1 MSASASNIQK
11 GLWLEKA
18 QVKTWLSDLAT
29 RANAQLQERT
39 AAQLLQLLRPPANVS
54 AVPDDFEIRKVE
66 VMKILLLLRAD
77 LHAESVLEASIL
89 LVACFARG
97 TGRGATARMLAL
109 TTAEVHD
116 RLVRIAAD
124 SGVGPGPR
132 AAALRFLAETAAGGG
147 REAAEAFCGLPKPVD
162 PKALAPATAASEAIR
177 ALSEPDGAAPGVLFW
192 ALEGITDV
200 STHPLLRAVL
210 LENNVL
216 PALGTFAAHVCNDE
230 YLKRL
235 TIVDSEYYIPR
246 LYQSTARL
254 IKHMT
259 AHAQDNKKFL
269 VVKGA
274 HAAMKWVLKRPEMD
288 DVKLEALH
296 AFANLVIEPSSTLD
310 SAIPTILPYLA
321 HPSAPHVEA
330 ALRSIRNVLVLG
342 GPAAQTVVLT
352 HDGIALIIRHLSSTN
367 AETQLHALVSTQTLS
382 VLPNSRAPIATA
394 SISVLLSLLNPE
406 FPVGQRVVEH
416 AMGILTNLALTDT
429 VAQVIGESGGEALIA
444 RVFHF
449 LTTAD
454 PTVPL
459 SLLRN
464 LCIDSPTCLAIT
476 SVGSARL
483 FSLMFTTRSAE
494 VRRDAMSVVRNLILQ
509 NAYCRAQFWKVAGF
523 LDELI
528 VDVTAHERELQ
539 LYAVEIV
546 WCYVASSPQRARVF
560 ADMDAMNALLLP
572 IEREPE
578 TPLGQLAGRCFAAI
592 KEAAA
597 SVDVWAGILAE
608 WQEADKMLVEERKRR
623 RRAKS
628 SAKRQTSRHG
638 RKTVA
643 GKKHEKRQTSAVH
656 VP

>member
-1 MSASASNIQK
+1 MSASASGLQK
-11 GLWLEKA
+11 GLWLETT
-18 QVKTWLSDLAT
+18 QVKAWLSDLAT
-29 RANAQLQERT
+29 RANPQHQERT
-39 AAQLLQLLRPPANVS
+39 AAQLLQILRPPANVYV
-54 AVPDDFEIRKVE
+54 VPDDFEIRKAE

-77 LHAESVLEASIL
+77 MHAESVLEASVL

-97 TGRGATARMLAL
+97 SGHGAAARMLAL
-109 TTAEVHD
+109 TAAEVHE

-124 SGVGPGPR
+124 SGIGPGPR
-132 AAALRFLAETAAGGG
+132 AAALRFLAETAAGGD
-147 REAAEAFCGLPKPVD
+147 REAAEVFCGLSKPGGA
-162 PKALAPATAASEAIR
+162 KTLAPTTAASEAIR

-200 STHPLLRAVL
+200 STYPLLRAAL
-210 LENNVL
+210 LESNVL
-216 PALGTFAAHVCNDE
+216 AAVGTFAARVCNDE

-235 TIVDSEYYIPR
+235 PSLDREYYVPT

-254 IKHMT
+254 IKHLT
-259 AHAQDNKKFL
+259 AHAQENKKFL

-274 HAAMKWVLKRPEMD
+274 LAAMKWVLKRPEMD
-288 DVKLEALH
+288 DVKLEVLH
-296 AFANLVIEPSSTLD
+296 AFANLIIEPSPTLD
-310 SAIPTILPYLA
+310 AAIPNILPYLA
-321 HPSAPHVEA
+321 HSSAPQIEA
-330 ALRSIRNVLVLG
+330 ALRCIRNALVLG
-342 GPAAQTVVLT
+342 GPAAQTLVLT
-352 HDGIALIIRHLSSTN
+352 HDGIALIVCHLSSPN
-367 AETQLHALVSTQTLS
+367 PETQLHALVNTQTLS
-382 VLPNSRAPIATA
+382 LLPDSRAPIAKA
-394 SISVLLSLLNPE
+394 STSTLLALLNPGS
-406 FPVGQRVVEH
+406 PVAQRVVEH

-429 VAQVIGESGGEALIA
+429 VAQVIGETGGETLIA
-444 RVFHF
+444 HVFHF
-449 LTTAD
+449 LTTTD

-509 NAYCRAQFWKVAGF
+509 NAYCRAQFWDVAGF

-528 VDVTAHERELQ
+528 VDVTAPNRELQ

-592 KEAAA
+592 KEAAT

-608 WQEADKMLVEERKRR
+608 WQEADKMLVDERKRR
-623 RRAKS
+623 RKGKS
-628 SAKRQTSRHG
+628 PVRRRTSKRG
-638 RKTVA
+638 RKAAT
-643 GKKHEKRQTSAVH
+643 GKNHDKR
-656 VP
+656 